1 MAELYRV
8 ACSRCHGSDCDQTL
22 GPGSAAGVTT
32 DGKHAGV
39 VTQGSYRMVL
49 DRHETWVPLAHPQ
62 ELPMLLATGHVGLSA
77 SLTGRLAYAEEVICT
92 RCGSLWTR
100 ADLTVFA
107 PGLGCLAILLA
118 PVLFLTLPSHMDRG
132 IWAGVGGTLVTVVLM
147 HWVGPRLLRQV
158 FRRGRGLLPRGPCPS
173 CGSSQAIAVAAAP
186 KKMLPCPTCGEQ
198 SVSVT
203 VAGVT

>member
-1 MAELYRV
+1 
-8 ACSRCHGSDCDQTL
+8 
-22 GPGSAAGVTT
+22 
-32 DGKHAGV
+32 
-39 VTQGSYRMVL
+39 
-49 DRHETWVPLAHPQ
+49 
-62 ELPMLLATGHVGLSA
+62 MLLATGHVGLSA

-158 FRRGRGLLPRGPCPS
+158 FRRGRGLLPRGLCPS

-186 KKMLPCPTCGEQ
+186 GKMLPCPTCGEQ

-203 VAGVT
+203 VAEVSKEN